1 MAELITL
8 PQFRIMND
16 EHAIASYL
24 ERLPKLH
31 AQIAECEA
39 EIEQATAAGRTE
51 ERAARFD
58 DQRVAH
64 IRRHTGE
71 QITEIQRRL
80 APLQIERNAIYRD
93 LPIRVERLKAAYA
106 AREGIETV

>member
-1 MAELITL
+1 MNLQE
-8 PQFRIMND
+8 FRRYRD
-16 EHAIASYL
+16 EAAIASYL

-39 EIEQATAAGRTE
+39 EIKQVTATGRTE

-58 DQRVAH
+58 EQRVAH
-64 IRRHTGE
+64 IRRHVGE

-93 LPIRVERLKAAYA
+93 LPIRVERLKTAYA
-106 AREGIETV
+106 AREVVETA